1 MVGEYGNGADY
12 PLLKQQ
18 FRVVLAESWMP
29 KIPPSHNDPN
39 LIIFLLGRCGDS
51 GKIEK
56 YLKTVLEPYPVSEI
70 TKISQ

>member
-1 MVGEYGNGADY
+1 MVGEYGKGADC
-12 PLLKQQ
+12 PFLKQQ
-18 FRVVLAESWMP
+18 FRVILSESCMP
-29 KIPPSHNDPN
+29 KIPPSRNDPN

-51 GKIEK
+51 GRIEK